1 MSKSIDV
8 RRGEETKQINLCF
21 LHIGGGCAHVFCR
34 ASGLGGEVVKW
45 REGMFHDE
53 RLFHKYGLVL
63 GLHCSS
69 AAFRRR
75 REEGERLFSKRHRLD
90 LVRSGGGFPILA
102 NPTMMDGTKFVRM
115 TCL

>member
-21 LHIGGGCAHVFCR
+21 LHMVVAVLTFFCR
-34 ASGLGGEVVKW
+34 ASDLGGEVVKW

-69 AAFRRR
+69 AALRRR
-75 REEGERLFSKRHRLD
+75 REERERLFSERHRLD

-102 NPTMMDGTKFVRM
+102 NPTIWMG
-115 TCL
+115 LGPNL